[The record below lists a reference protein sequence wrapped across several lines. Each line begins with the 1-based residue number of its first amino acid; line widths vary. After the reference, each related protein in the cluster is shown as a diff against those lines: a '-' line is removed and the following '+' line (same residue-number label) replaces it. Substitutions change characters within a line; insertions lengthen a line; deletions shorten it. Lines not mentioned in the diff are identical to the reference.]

1 MMMRSWARLQYMDV
15 HEIESAIAQ
24 LPRAQVAELATWF
37 EQFHA
42 QLWDAQIEQDVRNGR
57 LDSLLQETQQDLDSG
72 RCESL

>member
-1 MMMRSWARLQYMDV
+1 MDV
-15 HEIESAIAQ
+15 QEIESAISQ

-42 QLWDAQIEQDVRNGR
+42 ELWDTQIEQDMRDGR
-57 LDSLLQETQQDLDSG
+57 LNSLLEETKRDFDSG

>member
-1 MMMRSWARLQYMDV
+1 MDLQ
-15 HEIESAIAQ
+15 EIETAITQ

-42 QLWDAQIEQDVRNGR
+42 HHWDNQIEQDARDER
-57 LDSLLQETQQDLDSG
+57 LNSLLDEAKRDFDSG

>member
-1 MMMRSWARLQYMDV
+1 MDV
-15 HEIESAIAQ
+15 QEIESAIAQ

-42 QLWDAQIEQDVRNGR
+42 QLWDTEIEQDVRGGR
-57 LDSLLQETQQDLDSG
+57 LDSLLEEARQDLDSD

>member
-1 MMMRSWARLQYMDV
+1 MDV
-15 HEIESAIAQ
+15 QEIESAITQ

-42 QLWDAQIEQDVRNGR
+42 FLWDGQLEEDVRAGR
-57 LDSLLQETQQDLDSG
+57 LDSLLDEAARDLDSG

>member
-1 MMMRSWARLQYMDV
+1 MDV
-15 HEIESAIAQ
+15 QEIESAITQ

-42 QLWDAQIEQDVRNGR
+42 QLWDAQIEQDTRDGR
-57 LDSLLQETQQDLDSG
+57 LDSLLEETKQDLAAG

>member
-1 MMMRSWARLQYMDV
+1 MDV
-15 HEIESAIAQ
+15 REIESAITQ

-42 QLWDAQIEQDVRNGR
+42 QLWDAQLEEDVRAGR
-57 LDSLLQETQQDLDSG
+57 LDSLLDETAQDLESG